1 MSKYFTSISPKRKFK
16 RLRRGADSRKS
27 NSPSPIRSRSKSKSP
42 SPKKIYKLSLKL
54 EDEVVNFFGKKKDF
68 RSLSNFWINDVV
80 VNNIIYESGEHAFH
94 GEKYRTIAEMC
105 NNLDRQ
111 KKLLEYSLKFRNPSN
126 KNPNQIKKMGGK
138 TGFKLNNDELNFW
151 TEKSVEIQK
160 KISLWKFRNY
170 EEVRNDLKKSE
181 SKMLIHPAMR
191 CSEEKVKDRL
201 WEGKGIIED
210 GKIKVLGQNKLG
222 KIWMKIRS
230 KYILN
235 K

>member
-16 RLRRGADSRKS
+16 RLRKPRPSK
-27 NSPSPIRSRSKSKSP
+27 SPIRRSRSKSKSP
-42 SPKKIYKLSLKL
+42 SPKRSCKL
-54 EDEVVNFFGKKKDF
+54 EDEVINFFGKKKDF

-80 VNNIIYESGEHAFH
+80 VNDIIYESGEHAFH
-94 GEKYRTIAEMC
+94 GEKYRTISEIC
-105 NNLDRQ
+105 NNLDR
-111 KKLLEYSLKFRNPSN
+111 KRKLLEYSLKFRKPSD
-126 KNPNQIKKMGGK
+126 KNPNQVKKMGGK

-151 TEKSVEIQK
+151 TEKSMEIQK

-170 EEVRNDLKKSE
+170 EEVRNDLNKSG
-181 SKMLIHPAMR
+181 SKILIHPAMR

-201 WEGKGIIED
+201 WEGKGIINE